1 MRKGQISLDFL
12 FAVTLIS
19 ILTLNLVYIGTTQ
32 KTQAETFDLTTKA
45 KVFAIDVRDSVVKV
59 YAMGDGFGIK
69 KTLPFQLQAGDYVVV
84 TLDNV
89 TDVIIVRGEVGGKE
103 FRTEQKSPVP
113 IYREST
119 VTLRSAHSSFWIKAT
134 YNEAEGKLYVELSP

>member
-45 KVFAIDVRDSVVKV
+45 KVFAIDVRDSVAKV
-59 YAMGDGFGIK
+59 YAMGDGFKVK
-69 KTLPFQLQAGDYVVV
+69 KDLPFRLQSGDSVVV
-84 TLDNV
+84 LLDNV
-89 TDVIIVRGEVGGKE
+89 TDVIVIMGTVGGKR
-103 FRTEQKSPVP
+103 FYVEQKSQIP
-113 IYREST
+113 IY
-119 VTLRSAHSSFWIKAT
+119 VRSKVVLTTGHSSFWVRAV
-134 YNEAEGKLYVELSP
+134 YNKTEGRLYVELSP